1 MMTTLPSI
9 RAYVHA
15 LPGGRFRRVTEYV
28 RDHPDQDLTLAQ
40 LSALVHM
47 SPYHFSRLF
56 RHSTGLPPHRFV
68 VRARIERAARLLE
81 TSDLPI
87 GHIGRLVGFPSP
99 SHFST
104 VFRRLTNVTPRGHRG
119 RYLRSAGPNAEGANN
134 ERDRRDAPDDG
145 RRRQVTGP
153 SRPTLPA
160 QSTGNLPEPA
170 GAGGV
175 ESVLVVGRRSGAFPG

>member
-1 MMTTLPSI
+1 MMTIVPAI
-9 RAYVHA
+9 RADVQA
-15 LPGGRFRRVTEYV
+15 LPRGRLKRVTDHV

-47 SPYHFSRLF
+47 SRYHFARLF
-56 RHSTGLPPHRFV
+56 RHSTGLSPHCFV

-81 TSDLPI
+81 TSNLPI
-87 GHIGRLVGFPSP
+87 GDIGRLVGFRSP

-134 ERDRRDAPDDG
+134 E
-145 RRRQVTGP
+145 TH
-153 SRPTLPA
+153 
-160 QSTGNLPEPA
+160 
-170 GAGGV
+170 
-175 ESVLVVGRRSGAFPG
+175 